1 MSDAPVF
8 STTTERVYDKLPDV
22 YRETDEQNDYQF
34 KKYIS
39 SICDVLG
46 DVDLLVERLRYRS
59 QIELEMRKRYAQR
72 FSTYTQ
78 PDRVANAPI
87 LGSTSD
93 LVDPRS
99 ANSAWLPW
107 LGQLV
112 GVYIDPNM
120 QDFDARDAIYYAS
133 SGFRAGSKNALEK
146 AARSV
151 LTGSRY
157 AVALPHTKV
166 VDGQLIPGSTWDV
179 TILTR
184 ADESP
189 SSFIVLQAVNKQ
201 TLKPAGVQLY
211 HRVYTASWDALE
223 ASLPY
228 WSDWNTTTWDQ
239 IELAGITYHN
249 LPGNVIPNPS
259 FETNTDGWTT
269 SGNITFT
276 RVTGGVDGGGYLKA
290 DMSGTGTKEIIS
302 PNFSLTANE
311 AWVYGLSYQ
320 SSVPVNVELRRG
332 TTVVSTTTL
341 DATPVNTWRRLNTGI
356 LPTTAGDHNIRII
369 TDQGTVNTSI
379 LLDAFIVRKAT
390 A

>member
-1 MSDAPVF
+1 MSDEPNYSV
-8 STTTERVYDKLPDV
+8 TTERIYDKLPDV
-22 YRETDEQNDYQF
+22 YRETDALNDYQF

-46 DVDLLVERLRYRS
+46 DVDLLIERLRYRS

-72 FSTYTQ
+72 NTTYVQ
-78 PDRVANAPI
+78 ADRVANAPV

-99 ANSAWLPW
+99 ADRSWLPW

-112 GVYIDPNM
+112 GVYIDPNA

-166 VDGQLIPGSTWDV
+166 VDGQLIPGTVWDV

-189 SSFIVLQAVNKQ
+189 SSFIVLQSVNKQ

-223 ASLPY
+223 AALPY

-239 IELAGITYHN
+239 IELAGITYHD
-249 LPGNVIPNPS
+249 LPGNVMPNPS

-269 SGNITFT
+269 DGAITTT
-276 RVTGGVDGGGYLKA
+276 RSTGGVDGGGYLRG
-290 DMSGTGTKEIIS
+290 DMSNTGTKSIIS
-302 PNFSLTANE
+302 PNFTLTANE
-311 AWVYGLSYQ
+311 AWVYGFSYQ
-320 SSVPVNVELRRG
+320 SSVPLNLQLRRG
-332 TTVVSTTTL
+332 TTVVSTTPL
-341 DATPVNTWRRLNTGI
+341 DATSVNTWRRVNTGI
-356 LPTTAGDHNIRII
+356 LPTTGGDHNLRIT

-379 LLDAFIVRKAT
+379 MLDAFIVRKA
-390 A
+390 AN